1 MKNVI
6 VIGGGPAGMLAA
18 ATAANY
24 GARVI
29 LLEKQERVGRKL
41 KITGKG
47 RCNITS
53 AREQDFIEGYMDNGA
68 FLYGALSEF
77 SNWDVI
83 DFFNSRG
90 LATRVERGLR
100 VFPISDNAEDVVE
113 VLHSY
118 MLKAGVRVLTN
129 LEVRDIRV
137 TDNKVTSV
145 LTDKDEFL
153 CEAVIVATGGLS
165 YPATGSTGD
174 GYRWARHLGH
184 SIVDLRPGLVPLV
197 VREDFVRDLQGLSLK
212 NVKATFVTTRGKG
225 IAEDFGEMLF
235 THYGVS
241 GPIILSMS
249 SKVGEY
255 LASND
260 SEVKLLIDLKP
271 ALSEEK
277 LDSRLKRD
285 FESLARRQFKNALE
299 GLLPRKLIP
308 VFISLSGIDEDKSV
322 SEITREE
329 RKCLLNLFKFFP
341 LTITATRSIKE
352 AIVTAGGINV
362 KEVNPKTMESKLIS
376 NLFFAGEVL
385 DIAGYTGGFNLQAAF
400 STGFVAGKYASGI
413 SA

>member
-341 LTITATRSIKE
+341 LTITGTRSIKE

-362 KEVNPKTMESKLIS
+362 KEVNPKTMESKLIT
-376 NLFFAGEVL
+376 FFLRVKFWILLAILEVL
-385 DIAGYTGGFNLQAAF
+385 IFKRLSRQVSWLE
-400 STGFVAGKYASGI
+400 STLVE
-413 SA
+413 